1 MKKLCQQLKMCK
13 MIYSYHKLVARF
25 PIRYIGNKF
34 LIKCFCMKKIF
45 ALLPAIC
52 LIMLLACNSTNDST
66 ESTTNTSTTSNTATD
81 ATTTTTTNVVT
92 DEKSS
97 EFLKKVTNSGMAEV
111 QLAKLAQQKA
121 TMDAVKNFAA
131 MLERDHTAVNQQVKT
146 LAEQRSVAVP
156 TTISDDKQKMYTD
169 MEKMTG
175 KGFDKDYISMMVKAH
190 NDGISLFEDT
200 RSNASDI
207 DVKNFADKTLPTLK
221 MHLDSAKAIQKRYW

>member
-1 MKKLCQQLKMCK
+1 MKK
-13 MIYSYHKLVARF
+13 F
-25 PIRYIGNKF
+25 
-34 LIKCFCMKKIF
+34 F
-45 ALLPAIC
+45 ALLPAFC
-52 LIMLLACNSTNDST
+52 FMLFACNDRDDTTT
-66 ESTTNTSTTSNTATD
+66 ESTTNTSTSTNTVTD
-81 ATTTTTTNVVT
+81 ANVSTTNTVVT

-131 MLERDHTAVNQQVKT
+131 MLERDHTAVNEQVKT
-146 LAEQRSVAVP
+146 LAGQRNVAVP
-156 TTISDDKQKMYTD
+156 STISDDKQKMYSD

-175 KGFDKDYISMMVKAH
+175 KAFDKEYISMMVKSH

-207 DVKNFADKTLPTLK
+207 DVKNFADKTLPALK
-221 MHLDSAKAIQKRYW
+221 MH